1 MAVRPK
7 ASAPA
12 NSAKR
17 HQSFYH
23 GWCAYGRH
31 PSLRGC
37 PAPSAS
43 HPPPSTP
50 APRIV
55 QEVIIVVLDVGPQMS
70 DHLEHVRK
78 SLFLL
83 AESKV

>member
-7 ASAPA
+7 ASALE
-12 NSAKR
+12 SSVKR
-17 HQSFYH
+17 GQSLCH
-23 GWCAYGRH
+23 LWCEMWKASL
-31 PSLRGC
+31 PSLARGC

-43 HPPPSTP
+43 HPPPLP
-50 APRIV
+50 PRM

-70 DHLEHVRK
+70 EHLVHVRK